1 MIILTS
7 DIDNRDSRQG
17 LLKLYRRWRLRSNII
32 VYARRVASFEDRF
45 CNIFEDLPGNLRYRC
60 RHEVTGGDSSNYD
73 REWRS
78 LSLFPFP
85 KLPPRKHF
93 KILYQSRL
101 GKASV

>member
-17 LLKLYRRWRLRSNII
+17 SLKLYRRRRLRSNII

-45 CNIFEDLPGNLRYRC
+45 CNIFEDLPGNLRYRR

-73 REWRS
+73 REWRASS
-78 LSLFPFP
+78 LLLYHNFHT
-85 KLPPRKHF
+85 RYIY
-93 KILYQSRL
+93 KIFYNSSP
-101 GKASV
+101 GN

>member
-17 LLKLYRRWRLRSNII
+17 SLKLYRRRRLRSNII

-78 LSLFPFP
+78 PPLLLFH
-85 KLPPRKHF
+85 KRHTCKVY
-93 KILYQSRL
+93 KIFVKDCL
-101 GKASV
+101 GKE

>member
-17 LLKLYRRWRLRSNII
+17 SLKLYRRRRLRSNII

-78 LSLFPFP
+78 SPLLPFP
-85 KLPPRKHF
+85 KWQPAV
-93 KILYQSRL
+93 LYKPL
-101 GKASV
+101 YYA